1 MFVAIGLSGNK
12 TMYTTGSSLNVTCF
26 SNFTVQV
33 IYWTSSSSVIPF
45 SNKMIG
51 SQELLLNIGIIS
63 ASTNGTTLKC
73 EVITLL
79 PTGGIVSAKTSFII
93 YVKAASKSDFTQ
105 MK

>member
-12 TMYTTGSSLNVTCF
+12 TMYATGSSLSVTCF

-63 ASTNGTTLKC
+63 ASTNGTMLKC

-79 PTGGIVSAKTSFII
+79 PTGGIVSARTSFII
-93 YVKAASKSDFTQ
+93 YVEVACKCNFTQ